1 MTAVNRLTNPDGF
14 DVTEGVQVIYD
25 ALMQSMD
32 AGSGMLDYRD
42 WCGLRQVAYAL
53 GLDLDQF
60 AGTWSR
66 NGYGTR
72 GREQSWAWPDPT
84 APLTDSP
91 PENDELLAPVVSH
104 YATIETQRDP
114 MRRPLTDTYRKLT
127 VTADPGTFGN
137 TAKMAEHELL
147 TRRAFAVKFGFT
159 DEQVELLPIR
169 WGSDTTYLPK
179 DQT

>member
-14 DVTEGVQVIYD
+14 DATEGVQVIYD

-42 WCGLRQVAYAL
+42 WCALRQVAYAL

-60 AGTWSR
+60 AGTWSQ

-72 GREQSWAWPDPT
+72 GIEQSWAWPDPT

-91 PENDELLAPVVSH
+91 PGDDALTVPVVRH
-104 YATIETQRDP
+104 YARIETRRDRGSLNP
-114 MRRPLTDTYRKLT
+114 DYRSLT
-127 VTADPGTFGN
+127 VTTDPDTYGN
-137 TAKMAEHELL
+137 IEKMAEHELL

-169 WGSDTTYLPK
+169 WGSDTKYVPK
-179 DQT
+179 DGT